1 MQCQDCFYSSKIK
14 LSTSRRDLTSNDN
27 SNMHQYESRCS
38 RNWIHPVINCTYTY
52 STSIS
57 IYGPNRFLDYIWLC
71 TLITIS
77 FIRKFNKEA
86 TAKLTSYIL
95 STRPACNRQGR
106 KNLIKQISLSS
117 RPIQMTSLSGGSID
131 EKSQT
136 PKKWLNWR
144 NSALRKQS
152 RRANRWSGEAA
163 GGSGCQPCHFLEC
176 AKPWVFVFVMK
187 KSWIQKYLPNLR
199 HILQHILVFTCNHLD
214 VVYMWMK
221 VGQYEIKCKTT
232 LTKQCPDLRS
242 LPNVT
247 Q

>member
-1 MQCQDCFYSSKIK
+1 MTHTKSVWSPVTKRSNLAGKILDDVLLSSLKIHFNLKLNLGWQMQCQDCFYSSKIK
-14 LSTSRRDLTSNDN
+14 LSMSRRDLTSNDN

-57 IYGPNRFLDYIWLC
+57 IYGPNRFVDYIWLC

-136 PKKWLNWR
+136 PKKWLN
-144 NSALRKQS
+144 
-152 RRANRWSGEAA
+152 
-163 GGSGCQPCHFLEC
+163 
-176 AKPWVFVFVMK
+176 
-187 KSWIQKYLPNLR
+187 
-199 HILQHILVFTCNHLD
+199 
-214 VVYMWMK
+214 
-221 VGQYEIKCKTT
+221 
-232 LTKQCPDLRS
+232 
-242 LPNVT
+242 
-247 Q
+247 